1 MKKNRLFVLGL
12 VTVFVA
18 LVSLTFVSSTWA
30 KYTTTASGS
39 DSARVAYWG
48 FTQNTLTLNL
58 FEDAYDHVEDDVT
71 DIIAPGTESSQII
84 TFEANDTYAPE
95 VDYKVT
101 YTFEASAPNTVDE
114 KNLLKYL
121 DENENFKW
129 TFQIS
134 GGGVQNCNTIAEL
147 ETKVEALS
155 KTFVPANTN
164 YTETFTIGWVW
175 DFGTDDP
182 EQDADDTF
190 LGNNAYNL
198 HLMTISITVVAE
210 QVNEDPLP

>member
-30 KYTTTASGS
+30 KYTTTATGS
-39 DSARVAYWG
+39 DQARVAYWG
-48 FTQNTLTLNL
+48 FEQNTLTLDNL
-58 FEDAYDHVEDDVT
+58 FEDVYDHVEDDVT
-71 DIIAPGTESSQII
+71 DIIAPGTSSSQTI
-84 TFEANDTYAPE
+84 TFKANDTYAPE

-101 YTFEASAPNTVDE
+101 YTFEASAPNLVDG

-121 DENENFKW
+121 DENDNFKW
-129 TFQIS
+129 TFQI
-134 GGGVQNCNTIAEL
+134 GAGAVQECNTIAEL
-147 ETKVEALS
+147 EGKVEALS
-155 KTFVPANTN
+155 KASVTANTK
-164 YTETFTIGWVW
+164 YTETFTIGWAW
-175 DFGTDDP
+175 NFGSGDA

-198 HLMTISITVVAE
+198 NLMTISITVVAE
-210 QVNEDPLP
+210 QIGA